1 MTVLLTILI
10 SNMRRFPGDG
20 ADANL
25 AGKAGDR
32 IGTQEVAMRKKMT
45 SMLQWRVAAVRTRY

>member
-1 MTVLLTILI
+1 MW
-10 SNMRRFPGDG
+10 

-25 AGKAGDR
+25 AGKAGDG
-32 IGTQEVAMRKKMT
+32 IGTQEVAMGKKMT